1 MAGTIWFGHFSTKFE
16 KVIDSF
22 VTLFCVMHG
31 DVIRQIFNSTFGYD
45 TYYKTLSRVYL
56 YSFLFIFIAIC
67 LNIFLMILEESY
79 LQVGTLTLSQHQ
91 KSYYNNNENEEEIV
105 VGNTENKNLQEVNQ
119 KLKEIIKKIK
129 DQQAKKL
136 TREQE
141 KCISLI
147 QFYTDQLLDN
157 K

>member
-1 MAGTIWFGHFSTKFE
+1 MAGTVWFGHFSTKFE

-31 DVIRQIFNSTFGYD
+31 DVIRQIFNSTFGID
-45 TYYKTLSRVYL
+45 FWYKLLSRIYL
-56 YSFLFIFIAIC
+56 YSFLFIFIAIV

-79 LQVGTLTLSQHQ
+79 LQVGTLSLSQHQ
-91 KSYYNNNENEEEIV
+91 KAMYNNENEEEIV
-105 VGNTENKNLQEVNQ
+105 VNNTENKNLQEVNQ
-119 KLKEIIKKIK
+119 TLKEIIKKIK
-129 DQQAKKL
+129 DQQNNKL
-136 TREQE
+136 TRDQE

-147 QFYTDQLLDN
+147 QFYSDQLLDS